1 MRPLD
6 SCDMLALPFR
16 YQKPEGK
23 MDVAAAAAETDDSKK
38 RRKRRT
44 VAVSRMARRVG
55 SALYSQFDQDPH
67 LQIP

>member
-1 MRPLD
+1 MRDSSCLFSPLVFFQMGSSYVFRGEND
-6 SCDMLALPFR
+6 IR

-44 VAVSRMARRVG
+44 VAAPWNCLG
-55 SALYSQFDQDPH
+55 
-67 LQIP
+67 